1 MYTHFCIFKNKHAYY
16 ISILLLLILWYGL
29 ELVYCSKNINK
40 VKDYSW
46 NVFLFFQIYD
56 RRLKQYRSS
65 LEDIDAALIQGINKR
80 FKRQDGA
87 EVIKIELDELNRQYI
102 SLIQWTKDRL
112 REITRRL
119 SEANVNIQVELKHYR
134 EIVCLVD
141 KSKILFFLK

>member
-29 ELVYCSKNINK
+29 ELVYCSKNIDN
-40 VKDYSW
+40 VKDCTWS
-46 NVFLFFQIYD
+46 VFFFFQIYD

-134 EIVCLVD
+134 
-141 KSKILFFLK
+141 

>member
-102 SLIQWTKDRL
+102 SLIQWTKERL

-134 EIVCLVD
+134 
-141 KSKILFFLK
+141 

>member
-16 ISILLLLILWYGL
+16 ISLLLLLILWYGL

-134 EIVCLVD
+134 
-141 KSKILFFLK
+141 

>member
-16 ISILLLLILWYGL
+16 ISILLLSILWYGL

-134 EIVCLVD
+134 
-141 KSKILFFLK
+141 

>member
-1 MYTHFCIFKNKHAYY
+1 MYTHFCIFKNKRAYY

-119 SEANVNIQVELKHYR
+119 SEANVNIQVELKH
-134 EIVCLVD
+134 
-141 KSKILFFLK
+141 SG

>member
-46 NVFLFFQIYD
+46 NVFLFLQIYD

-134 EIVCLVD
+134 
-141 KSKILFFLK
+141 

>member
-1 MYTHFCIFKNKHAYY
+1 MYTHFCIFKNKHACY

-134 EIVCLVD
+134 
-141 KSKILFFLK
+141 

>member
-16 ISILLLLILWYGL
+16 ISILLLLILWYWL

-119 SEANVNIQVELKHYR
+119 SEANVNIQVELKHYQ
-134 EIVCLVD
+134 
-141 KSKILFFLK
+141 

>member
-1 MYTHFCIFKNKHAYY
+1 MHTHFCIFKNKHAYY

-134 EIVCLVD
+134 
-141 KSKILFFLK
+141 

>member
-134 EIVCLVD
+134 
-141 KSKILFFLK
+141 

>member
-16 ISILLLLILWYGL
+16 ISILLLLKLWYGL

-134 EIVCLVD
+134 
-141 KSKILFFLK
+141 

>member
-16 ISILLLLILWYGL
+16 ISILLLLILWYWL

-134 EIVCLVD
+134 
-141 KSKILFFLK
+141 